1 MSEVAELI
9 SRIRSKAES
18 VMEDRDRV
26 KAENAT
32 LKVNVTELR
41 SKIDQQQQIIEEM
54 NRKMDVL
61 KMAKSLAGEG
71 EENREVKLKI
81 NELVREIDKCMAL
94 LND

>member
-1 MSEVAELI
+1 
-9 SRIRSKAES
+9 
-18 VMEDRDRV
+18 MEDRDRV